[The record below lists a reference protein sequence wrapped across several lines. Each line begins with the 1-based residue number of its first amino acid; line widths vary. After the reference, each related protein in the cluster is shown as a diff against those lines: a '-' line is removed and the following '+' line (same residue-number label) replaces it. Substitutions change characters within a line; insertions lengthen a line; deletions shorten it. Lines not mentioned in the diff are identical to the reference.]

1 MEHGKLGDG
10 MVKDAMN
17 TLREEETFTARND
30 YAFKKIF
37 GSEENK
43 DILIEFLS
51 LATGINKDD
60 FQDVELQNNELN
72 PQFYQDKAGSL
83 DIKVI
88 LKDGKKIDIEM
99 QNVYFSY
106 YPKRSILYWCELFI
120 EGFKRGD
127 SYSNLNKCIAIN
139 ILNERFPLTDKLH
152 SIYQILEVEKHSQL
166 DEVFEI
172 HFFDLTKLDV
182 KKMTELEEWL
192 LFIRTEDKEVRKK
205 LAEGNPMIA
214 KANDVMDIFYL
225 NEKERAAYQ
234 AAWRYES
241 DRVSMLKETEEKAL
255 AKGFEKGIEKGREEG
270 IKKGIEKRN
279 IELAKFFRD
288 SGVSLDKIA
297 EATGLTEKEIEKL

>member
-1 MEHGKLGDG
+1 MSTSDIDLL
-10 MVKDAMN
+10 
-17 TLREEETFTARND
+17 TETENFTARND

-51 LATGINKDD
+51 LATGIEKSD
-60 FQDVELQNNELN
+60 FNDIRIENNELQ
-72 PQFYQDKAGSL
+72 PQFYQDKAGRL

-120 EGFKRGD
+120 ESFKKGD
-127 SYSNLNKCIAIN
+127 AYSNLNKCIAIN
-139 ILNERFPLTDKLH
+139 ILNESFPLTDKLH
-152 SIYQILEVEKHSQL
+152 SIYQILEIENHSQL
-166 DEVFEI
+166 DDVLAI
-172 HFFDLTKLDV
+172 HFLDLTKL
-182 KKMTELEEWL
+182 KAIQETELEKWL
-192 LFIRTEDKEVRKK
+192 LFIRTEDKKVREK

-214 KANDVMDIFYL
+214 KANVVMNNFYS

-241 DRVSMLKETEEKAL
+241 DRVSMLKETEEKAM
-255 AKGFEKGIEKGREEG
+255 AKGIKEG
-270 IKKGIEKRN
+270 IISTAKKLIKMNIPIE
-279 IELAKFFRD
+279 
-288 SGVSLDKIA
+288 KIA
-297 EATGLTEKEIEKL
+297 EATGLTKEEIAKL

>member
-1 MEHGKLGDG
+1 MSSNAIDLL
-10 MVKDAMN
+10 
-17 TLREEETFTARND
+17 TETENFTARND

-51 LATGINKDD
+51 LATGIEKSD
-60 FQDVELQNNELN
+60 FNDIRIENNELQ
-72 PQFYQDKAGSL
+72 PQFYQDKAGRL

-99 QNVYFSY
+99 QNIYFSY

-120 EGFKRGD
+120 ESFKKGEA
-127 SYSNLNKCIAIN
+127 YSNLNKCIAIN
-139 ILNERFPLTDKLH
+139 ILNESFPLTDKLH

-182 KKMTELEEWL
+182 KKLTELEEWL

-214 KANDVMDIFYL
+214 KANNVMDIFYL

-255 AKGFEKGIEKGREEG
+255 AKGREEGREEG
-270 IKKGIEKRN
+270 IKEGIINTAKNLITMN
-279 IELAKFFRD
+279 IPIENIAK
-288 SGVSLDKIA
+288 
-297 EATGLTEKEIEKL
+297 ATGLTQEEIAKLKN

>member
-1 MEHGKLGDG
+1 MSTSDIDLL
-10 MVKDAMN
+10 
-17 TLREEETFTARND
+17 TETENFTARND

-51 LATGINKDD
+51 LATGIAESD
-60 FQDVELQNNELN
+60 FNDIRIENNELQ
-72 PQFYQDKAGSL
+72 PQFYQDKAGRL

-120 EGFKRGD
+120 ESFKKGD
-127 SYSNLNKCIAIN
+127 AYSNLNKCIAIN
-139 ILNERFPLTDKLH
+139 ILNESFPLTDKLH
-152 SIYQILEVEKHSQL
+152 SIYQILEIENHSQL
-166 DEVFEI
+166 DDVLAI
-172 HFFDLTKLDV
+172 HFLDLTKL
-182 KKMTELEEWL
+182 KAIQETELEKWL
-192 LFIRTEDKEVRKK
+192 LFIRTEDKKVREK

-214 KANDVMDIFYL
+214 KANVVMNNFYS

-241 DRVSMLKETEEKAL
+241 DRVSMLKETEEKAM
-255 AKGFEKGIEKGREEG
+255 AKGIKEG
-270 IKKGIEKRN
+270 IISTAKKLIKMNIPIE
-279 IELAKFFRD
+279 
-288 SGVSLDKIA
+288 KIA
-297 EATGLTEKEIEKL
+297 EATGLTKEEIAKL

>member
-1 MEHGKLGDG
+1 MSSNAIDLL
-10 MVKDAMN
+10 
-17 TLREEETFTARND
+17 TETENFTARND

-51 LATGINKDD
+51 LATGIEKSD
-60 FQDVELQNNELN
+60 FNDIRIENNELQ
-72 PQFYQDKAGSL
+72 PQFYQDKAGRL

-99 QNVYFSY
+99 QNIYFSY

-120 EGFKRGD
+120 ESFKKGEA
-127 SYSNLNKCIAIN
+127 YSNLNKCIAIN
-139 ILNERFPLTDKLH
+139 ILNESFPLTDKLH

-182 KKMTELEEWL
+182 KKLTELEEWL

-214 KANDVMDIFYL
+214 KANNVMDIFYL

-241 DRVSMLKETEEKAL
+241 DRVSMLKETEEKAM
-255 AKGFEKGIEKGREEG
+255 AKGFEKGIEKGIEKGRKEG
-270 IKKGIEKRN
+270 IINTAKNLITMNIPIEN
-279 IELAKFFRD
+279 IAK
-288 SGVSLDKIA
+288 
-297 EATGLTEKEIEKL
+297 ATGLTQEEIAKLKN